1 MPYVQLLFSH
11 IEDVPMLPDL
21 GRDGLDREEYFR
33 HDKPPEVA
41 PMDFHV
47 FDS

>member
-1 MPYVQLLFSH
+1 MLYVQSPLLH

-21 GRDGLDREEYFR
+21 GRDGLDQEEYFR
-33 HDKPPEVA
+33 HDKPLEVA
-41 PMDFHV
+41 PMDFRV